1 MVAHTAPR
9 LVALSVSAA
18 ETTASITPI
27 ARARRPTSWMLARLQ
42 AETGACHAAI
52 DHAVFAPF
60 ERPTVATY
68 RHFLA
73 RVFGFDAPLGTRLL
87 ATPGLPADLVVPRIR
102 SSYIAADLL
111 ALDLTGVEAAM
122 LRNRHDI
129 PAFATADEAL
139 GWLYAWER
147 LILRHDDIRTRLHAR
162 IPGLLECAGKYLA
175 LTTWGTRFSWHE
187 LGQMLDRAAHNEV
200 GAGRIVTGA
209 KAGFASLQ
217 AWLDATP
224 WDGF

>member
-1 MVAHTAPR
+1 MVARTAPR
-9 LVALSVSAA
+9 LVDLSVAD
-18 ETTASITPI
+18 TTASITPI

-42 AETGACHAAI
+42 AETGAYHAAI
-52 DHAVFAPF
+52 DHALFSPF
-60 ERPTVATY
+60 ERPSVAVY

-73 RVFGFDAPLGTRLL
+73 RLFGFDAPLGTRLL

-122 LRNRHDI
+122 LRNRHDV
-129 PAFATADEAL
+129 PAFTCADEAL

-147 LILRHDDIRTRLHAR
+147 LILRHEEVRTRIETR
-162 IPGLLECAGKYLA
+162 VPGLLQHAGQYLA

-187 LGQMLDRAAHNEV
+187 LGQMLDRAAHCELV
-200 GAGRIVTGA
+200 AGRIVTGA

-217 AWLDATP
+217 AWLDTTS